1 MLPRQKKA
9 QYMITEIVY
18 NTMVPMNDGPNPYLT
33 CSQPLTVGLNAQP
46 KFHAMLVRL
55 AMVAR
60 DDGST
65 CSMMKV

>member
-1 MLPRQKKA
+1 MLPRQKNA

-18 NTMVPMNDGPNPYLT
+18 KMIVPMNGGPNPYLT
-33 CSQPLTVGLNAQP
+33 CSQPLMVGLNAQP

-55 AMVAR
+55 ATVAR
-60 DDGST
+60 ADGST